1 MPIKI
6 SSALPAYKTLTEENI
21 FIMDE
26 ERAGSQDIRPL
37 QIAIVNLMPTKIVTE
52 TQLLRLLGNSPL
64 QVELELI
71 HMASHDSKNVSA
83 SHMENFYKTFEDI
96 KDRKFDG
103 MIITGAPVEN
113 LAFEDVDY
121 WDELCKIMEWS
132 KTHVYSTLH
141 ICWGAQAGLYYHY
154 GVPKYPLEKKMF
166 GVFRHHVER
175 QNTRLFRGADDVF
188 YAPHSRHTE
197 VRREDIE
204 KVPELSIY
212 ASSDEAGVYAVTTA
226 AGRQIFIMGHC
237 EYDRDTLAKEYWR
250 DKNQGLPID
259 VPKNYYPD
267 DDDTKE
273 PLMNWRSHANLI
285 YYNWLNYFV
294 YQCTPYDINEIC

>member
-1 MPIKI
+1 
-6 SSALPAYKTLTEENI
+6 
-21 FIMDE
+21 
-26 ERAGSQDIRPL
+26 
-37 QIAIVNLMPTKIVTE
+37 
-52 TQLLRLLGNSPL
+52 
-64 QVELELI
+64 
-71 HMASHDSKNVSA
+71 
-83 SHMENFYKTFEDI
+83 
-96 KDRKFDG
+96 
-103 MIITGAPVEN
+103 
-113 LAFEDVDY
+113 
-121 WDELCKIMEWS
+121 
-132 KTHVYSTLH
+132 
-141 ICWGAQAGLYYHY
+141 
-154 GVPKYPLEKKMF
+154 MF

>member
-197 VRREDIE
+197 VKREDIE